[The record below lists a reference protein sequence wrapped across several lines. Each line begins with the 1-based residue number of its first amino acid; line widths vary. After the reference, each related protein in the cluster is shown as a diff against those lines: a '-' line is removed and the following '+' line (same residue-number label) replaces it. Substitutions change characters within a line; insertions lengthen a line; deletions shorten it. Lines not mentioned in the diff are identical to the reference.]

1 MYKRTRW
8 KVFFTFKVP
17 LFVYWHL
24 KFFSSGEYECESRTI
39 KSKEMRERDIWS
51 RKRRKKSRN
60 LVLSRS
66 HIFLQQ
72 NIFIFLASI
81 LLSKKGFNFEERFP
95 NSSLRLTNEVLYFI
109 WDKVSSCYL
118 LVYFHIGRRG
128 GELSQTNLL
137 FLKAPQ
143 FSPVDLYIS
152 FRIVSE

>member
-1 MYKRTRW
+1 MYNRTRW

-24 KFFSSGEYECESRTI
+24 KFFFSGEYKCESRTI
-39 KSKEMRERDIWS
+39 KWKEMRERYL
-51 RKRRKKSRN
+51 KPQLKKSPVIQ
-60 LVLSRS
+60 LTS
-66 HIFLQQ
+66 
-72 NIFIFLASI
+72 
-81 LLSKKGFNFEERFP
+81 LLFTHCRTTKHCLLHFYCQKGFNFEERFV

-118 LVYFHIGRRG
+118 LVYFHIGRRE

-152 FRIVSE
+152 FRIVAE

>member
-39 KSKEMRERDIWS
+39 KRKEMRERDIWS
-51 RKRRKKSRN
+51 HKWKKVPSF
-60 LVLSRS
+60 RS
-66 HIFLQQ
+66 LLLTHFLTTKHSHFSCF
-72 NIFIFLASI
+72 NFIV
-81 LLSKKGFNFEERFP
+81 KKGFNFEERFV

-109 WDKVSSCYL
+109 WDKVSSFYL
-118 LVYFHIGRRG
+118 LVCFHIGRRV

-152 FRIVSE
+152 FRIVGE